1 MASAGLLEVGTEIP
15 AVTKEITRE
24 KIDLFEACGIL
35 DRASIHTDRDL
46 AARKLGTS
54 YAVASGRMSISFVSE
69 ALRKLFG
76 ADAFHRTGCVN
87 LKFLRP
93 VKDGDLITVRGR
105 VSQLVPEDGGTRVTV
120 EVWCENQD
128 GHKTAAGTGNATV
141 SSR

>member
-1 MASAGLLEVGTEIP
+1 MGTEIP
-15 AVTKEITRE
+15 AVTKEITQE

-35 DRASIHTDRDL
+35 DRASVHTDKEL

-54 YAVASGRMSISFVSE
+54 YAVASGRMSISFASE

-76 ADAFHRTGCVN
+76 RDVFHRTGCVN

-93 VKDGDLITVRGR
+93 VKDGDVITVHGR
-105 VSQLVPEDGGTRVTV
+105 VSRLAPEDGGTRVRV
-120 EVWCENQD
+120 DVWCENQD
-128 GHKTAAGTGNATV
+128 RYKTATGIANVTV